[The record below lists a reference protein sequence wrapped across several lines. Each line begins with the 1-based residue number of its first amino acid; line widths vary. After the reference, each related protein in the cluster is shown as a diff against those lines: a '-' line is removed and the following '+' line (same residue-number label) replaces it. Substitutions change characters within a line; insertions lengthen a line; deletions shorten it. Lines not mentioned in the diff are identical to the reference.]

1 MEDKRQILVNLHT
14 SGANNLPDWRKVREG
29 EIVVRHNA
37 EKPELL
43 IKTGD
48 DKYASFIASAA
59 VASMVDAV
67 AGDVET
73 LNEAL
78 VKGFS
83 GMSADVKTIV
93 ETLATKEFLNEASGH
108 IETTINNL
116 KDNLEKVD
124 LFISGQVS
132 ANTDAISTLVD
143 DLSDANASIA
153 GLGAA
158 SAKAASDIA
167 ILSGDVKSISA
178 ATKNAVSALYKEIDS
193 AYTLAVKVSGDAYTE
208 FTLVYGE
215 IEDIN
220 EELNKSNSAITKL
233 QQDVNGLGAASAKAA
248 SDIVFISGAVNT
260 VSAVTDAAI
269 KSVYDSAV
277 TIAISSG
284 KNYVDAIFSDEV
296 APLKSK
302 VGTLSGDVYTLIGA
316 DSGMTA
322 RAIAAAE
329 VAKIVDNADGAFDTL
344 REIAEWIGSD
354 NSAYTATQLITDVKN
369 LKDADVSITSQVSAN
384 TNNISTLFGDLEDAN
399 ANIAGLG
406 TASAKAASDIT
417 NLSADIKTV
426 SAITSGA
433 IVNLYN
439 AISVSGNG
447 VYDSAVTAA
456 NLYTDSAIT
465 AVNGANESLAAKV
478 SALETGLSGLSS
490 SAVTKVSVVGISGVT
505 ANIAENMLTLDFTEM
520 IIDGGEF

>member
-1 MEDKRQILVNLHT
+1 MEDKRQILINLHT
-14 SGANNLPDWRKVREG
+14 SKANELPDWSKVREG
-29 EIVVRHNA
+29 EIVVRHNE

-43 IKTGD
+43 IKTGK

-124 LFISGQVS
+124 LLISGQVS

-158 SAKAASDIA
+158 SAKAASDITN
-167 ILSGDVKSISA
+167 LSTDIK
-178 ATKNAVSALYKEIDS
+178 TVSAITSGAVRELYDVIASSS
-193 AYTLAVKVSGDAYTE
+193 ASAVTVAVAKVSGYANTE

-248 SDIVFISGAVNT
+248 SDITIISGVVKSFSAATSDAVE
-260 VSAVTDAAI
+260 SAIV
-269 KSVYDSAV
+269 K
-277 TIAISSG
+277 AISSG
-284 KNYVDAIFSDEV
+284 KTYVDGKFSDEV
-296 APLKSK
+296 APLATK
-302 VGTLSGDVYTLIGA
+302 VNTLIGS

-369 LKDADVSITSQVSAN
+369 LKGADLIISGQVSAN
-384 TNNISTLFGDLEDAN
+384 TDA
-399 ANIAGLG
+399 IA
-406 TASAKAASDIT
+406 
-417 NLSADIKTV
+417 NLSDSVDDINEELDK
-426 SAITSGA
+426 I
-433 IVNLYN
+433 
-439 AISVSGNG
+439 
-447 VYDSAVTAA
+447 DSAVTKNSGDIAILSGDVKSISAATNNAVSDLYDAIDSAYTSAVAAA

-465 AVNGANESLAAKV
+465 AVNGVNESLAAKV

>member
-1 MEDKRQILVNLHT
+1 MEDKRQILINLHT
-14 SGANNLPDWRKVREG
+14 SKANELPDWSKVREG
-29 EIVVRHNA
+29 EIVVRHNE

-43 IKTGD
+43 IKTGK

-78 VKGFS
+78 GKGFS

-124 LFISGQVS
+124 LLISGQVS
-132 ANTDAISTLVD
+132 ANTDAISTLSD
-143 DLSDANASIA
+143 DLSDANASIV
-153 GLGAA
+153 GLGTA
-158 SAKAASDIA
+158 SAKAASDIT

-178 ATKNAVSALYKEIDS
+178 ATNDAVRELYDVIASSSAS
-193 AYTLAVKVSGDAYTE
+193 AVTVAVAKVSGYANTE

-277 TIAISSG
+277 TKAISSG
-284 KNYVDAIFSDEV
+284 KTYVDGKFSDEV
-296 APLKSK
+296 APLATK
-302 VGTLSGDVYTLIGA
+302 VNTLIGS

-329 VAKIVDNADGAFDTL
+329 VAKIVANADGAFDTL
-344 REIAEWIGSD
+344 KEIADWIGSD
-354 NSAYTATQLITDVKN
+354 NSAYTATKLINDVKN
-369 LKDADVSITSQVSAN
+369 LKGADLIISGQVSAN
-384 TNNISTLFGDLEDAN
+384 TDA
-399 ANIAGLG
+399 IA
-406 TASAKAASDIT
+406 
-417 NLSADIKTV
+417 NLSDSVDDINEELDK
-426 SAITSGA
+426 I
-433 IVNLYN
+433 
-439 AISVSGNG
+439 
-447 VYDSAVTAA
+447 DSAVTKNSGDIAILSGDVKSISAATNNAVSDLYDAIDSAYTSAVAAA

-465 AVNGANESLAAKV
+465 AVNGVNESLAAKV
-478 SALETGLSGLSS
+478 SALETGLSGLTS
-490 SAVTKVSVVGISGVT
+490 SAVTKVSVVGISDVT
-505 ANIAENMLTLDFTEM
+505 ANIAENILTLDFTEM